1 MLSTIILINVKV
13 SISIK
18 RGFYE
23 FKISISYCAVIAAIN
38 ALGLLFMPTTFFE
51 MANLAVSPEVIT
63 LGQFIGVTILFIA
76 ILQWRIPD
84 IAGDALSSLGQL
96 FGIGNVLWAL
106 IVIYHIMTGQ
116 AGGTTG
122 YANVL
127 IFVVLAVLF
136 FMQSRKSE

>member
-1 MLSTIILINVKV
+1 MNLKLVFRI
-13 SISIK
+13 
-18 RGFYE
+18 G
-23 FKISISYCAVIAAIN
+23 AVIAAIN

-51 MANLAVSPEVIT
+51 MASLTVSPEVIP

-96 FGIGNVLWAL
+96 FAIGYAMWFL
-106 IVIYHIMTGQ
+106 IVGFHIITGQ
-116 AGGTTG
+116 AGGATG
-122 YANVL
+122 YANAL
-127 IFVVLAVLF
+127 IFVILAVMF